1 MTHCQGAAV
10 VFVVALLLPV
20 NLAGQEELARTTSE
34 RKSGTYLKVGLA
46 QWQGDIFS
54 KNSLTNWD
62 VDLFGTNFELRS
74 VKLSVESYFR
84 DTLMQLSGFSVGYR
98 KDNLHR
104 SESGHMMSLGLFRDI
119 DVKVFAVKTSA
130 GVEWGMPSFSFDQ
143 TELRSGREG
152 VVRYHHAY
160 IYRNADIPFVGTSTD
175 GVVYPFIEVSVLQR
189 PWGLL
194 FETGMRVG
202 FPRFNLD
209 DYEVSPRD
217 FVGYALNRKRVIVPY
232 VFAQFGVRVF

>member
-1 MTHCQGAAV
+1 MTHGQGAAV
-10 VFVVALLLPV
+10 VFAVALLLPV
-20 NLAGQEELARTTSE
+20 NLAGQEELARTMSE

-143 TELRSGREG
+143 TVLRSGREG

-217 FVGYALNRKRVIVPY
+217 LVGYALNRKRVIVPY

>member
-1 MTHCQGAAV
+1 MTCSQGLAL
-10 VFVVALLLPV
+10 VFVVVLMMSM
-20 NLAGQEELARTTSE
+20 NLAAQEVSTLTSSD
-34 RKSGTYLKVGLA
+34 RKAGTYLKVGLA
-46 QWQGDIFS
+46 QWQGNIFS

-62 VDLFGTNFELRS
+62 IDLFETNFELRS

-84 DTLMQLSGFSVGYR
+84 EPLVQLSGLSVGYR

-104 SESGHMMSLGLFRDI
+104 SESGHMMSLGFFRDI

-143 TELRSGREG
+143 TELRSGSEG
-152 VVRYHHAY
+152 IVRYRHAY
-160 IYRNADIPFVGTSTD
+160 IYRNTDVPFVGTNTD

-194 FETGMRVG
+194 FEMGMRVG

-209 DYEVSPRD
+209 DYEVSPLD
-217 FVGYALNRKRVIVPY
+217 TVGYALNQKRVMVPY
-232 VFAQFGVRVF
+232 MFAEFGVRVF

>member
-1 MTHCQGAAV
+1 MTCRHGPTV
-10 VFVVALLLPV
+10 VFVMVLLLPV
-20 NLAGQEELARTTSE
+20 NLAGQDVSAVTASE
-34 RKSGTYLKVGLA
+34 RKAGTYLKVGLA
-46 QWQGDIFS
+46 HWQGDIFS

-74 VKLSVESYFR
+74 VKLSVERYFQ

-143 TELRSGREG
+143 TELRSSSEG
-152 VVRYHHAY
+152 IVRYRHAY
-160 IYRNADIPFVGTSTD
+160 IYRNADIPFVGTNTD

-209 DYEVSPRD
+209 DYEVSPLD
-217 FVGYALNRKRVIVPY
+217 VVGYALNRKRVMVPY
-232 VFAQFGVRVF
+232 VFAEFGVRVF

>member
-1 MTHCQGAAV
+1 MTRSQGAAV
-10 VFVVALLLPV
+10 MCVVVVMMPM
-20 NLAGQEELARTTSE
+20 NLAGQDSSTLTSSD
-34 RKSGTYLKVGLA
+34 RKAGTYLKVGFA
-46 QWQGDIFS
+46 QWQGNIFN

-62 VDLFGTNFELRS
+62 IDLFEANLELRS
-74 VKLSVESYFR
+74 VKLSVESYFG
-84 DTLMQLSGFSVGYR
+84 DSLMQLSGFSVGYR

-119 DVKVFAVKTSA
+119 DAKVFAVKTSV

-143 TELRSGREG
+143 TELRSGSDG
-152 VVRYHHAY
+152 IVRYRHAY
-160 IYRNADIPFVGTSTD
+160 IYRNTNIPFVGTNTD

-209 DYEVSPRD
+209 DYEVSPLD
-217 FVGYALNRKRVIVPY
+217 IVGYALNRKRVMVPY
-232 VFAQFGVRVF
+232 VFAEFGVRVF